1 MSFRVGGS
9 ETSSN
14 EFQSGGSETSS
25 NDFPFVQ
32 SLNVLHC
39 YL

>member
-25 NDFPFVQ
+25 NEFQ
-32 SLNVLHC
+32 SGWV
-39 YL
+39 